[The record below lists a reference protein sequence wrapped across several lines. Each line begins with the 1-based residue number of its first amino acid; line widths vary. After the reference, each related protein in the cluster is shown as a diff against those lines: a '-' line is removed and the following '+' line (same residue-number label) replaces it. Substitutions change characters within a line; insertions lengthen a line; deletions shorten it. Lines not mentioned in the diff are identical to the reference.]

1 MILVCVLC
9 VVILFIAFGMMTGE
23 RRNEFAL
30 LRMLGYSRRG
40 LMSVVM
46 GESLIV
52 SLFGAGLGVMTGG
65 AVVCLFSQAIAA
77 QLSLPFM
84 VPYAGVTALI
94 GLASL
99 LATLATGTAASVWSA
114 RRLSRTDTGILMREG
129 H

>member
-23 RRNEFAL
+23 RRSEFAL

-52 SLFGAGLGVMTGG
+52 SLFGAGLGVMIGG

-77 QLSLPFM
+77 RLSLPFM
-84 VPYAGVTALI
+84 VPSARGTMLI

>member
-1 MILVCVLC
+1 MLLVCVLC

-30 LRMLGYSRRG
+30 LRMLGYSRKR
-40 LMSVVM
+40 LMAVVM
-46 GESLIV
+46 EESLIV
-52 SLFGAGLGVMTGG
+52 SLMGAGSGVIVGG
-65 AVVCLFSQAIAA
+65 VIVCLFSQVIAA

-84 VPYAGVTALI
+84 VPSARGTMLI